1 MVKFPMQKRRIIFRI
16 APYNRLSFPI
26 LLNAWESRQIDRH
39 FEIIIRE
46 TPLTSEPFQEIRKDD
61 VVLFSFMTPHLPLI
75 HEEIKSLKG
84 TGAIIAGGGP
94 HITHEQELT
103 LEMGFQV
110 LFIGPGETNFLN
122 FGMDLLEHKL
132 EKIRIYPSPTPAASS
147 SDLNTYVPI
156 QKYMHGTP
164 PLEIMRGCA
173 WNCNYCATGLQNA
186 IYRNLESIKYF
197 LHLAST
203 SAKKIYRIN
212 FICPSA
218 MEYQAQ
224 KGRQHE
230 KCLAKIAEL
239 LHLTRSYGFK
249 FIEYGIFPSEI
260 RPDTV
265 SSEGIKILK
274 QYVSHKYVT
283 LGAQSGSNQRLKELR
298 RAHTVED
305 IEQAVSIIN
314 DEGFMAYLDFIVAY
328 PGETPEER
336 WENLQFIKKLHKK
349 YRIRT
354 QLHYFF
360 PLPGS
365 TYGFRFPAFLSEDEK
380 AGLRELKEYGI
391 TRDGWVDNEK
401 QMIHY
406 FEWLKRD
413 FPAYY
418 SRYEGTQRNF
428 SSS

>member
-1 MVKFPMQKRRIIFRI
+1 MQKRRAIFRI

-26 LLNAWESRQIDRH
+26 LLNTWESRQIDRH

-46 TPLTSEPFQEIRKDD
+46 TPLTSEPFQEIQKND

-94 HITHEQELT
+94 HITYEQELV
-103 LEMGFQV
+103 LEMGFHI
-110 LFIGPGETNFLN
+110 LFIGPAETNFLN
-122 FGMDLLEHKL
+122 FGMDLLEHNL
-132 EKIRIYPSPTPAASS
+132 EKTKIYPSPTPAVNAT
-147 SDLNTYVPI
+147 DLNTYVPI
-156 QKYMHGTP
+156 TNYMRGTP

-186 IYRNLESIKYF
+186 SYRNLESIKNF
-197 LHLAST
+197 LDQAST
-203 SAKKIYRIN
+203 STKKVTRIN

-218 MEYQAQ
+218 MEYQAS
-224 KGRQHE
+224 KGKQHE
-230 KCLAKIAEL
+230 KCLDKIAEL
-239 LHLTRSYGFK
+239 LLLTHTYHFK

-265 SSEGIKILK
+265 SPKGINMIKK
-274 QYVSHKYVT
+274 YVSHKSVT
-283 LGAQSGSNQRLKELR
+283 LGAQSGSDQRLKEIK
-298 RAHTVED
+298 RAHTTAD
-305 IEQAVSIIN
+305 IEQAAAIVN
-314 DEGFMAYLDFIVAY
+314 DCGFLAYLDFIVAY

-336 WENLQFIKKLHKK
+336 RETLQFIKKLYKK
-349 YRIRT
+349 YRVRT

-365 TYGFRFPAFLSEDEK
+365 AYAFRFPSFLSEQEK
-380 AGLRELKEYGI
+380 QALHELKENGI
-391 TRDGWVDNEK
+391 SRAGWIENEK

-406 FEWLKRD
+406 FKWLKQN
-413 FPAYY
+413 FPTYY
-418 SRYEGTQRNF
+418 ARYHG
-428 SSS
+428 